1 MYKYKIFDIIICEVD
16 IMCGFVGFI
25 DKKKNKKKIIKDMAD
40 IIVHRG
46 PDSDGYY
53 TDDDCALG
61 FRRLSI
67 IDLSGGTQP
76 IYNEDKTMAIIF
88 NGEIYNYQEIRK
100 DLLKKGHKFK
110 TESDTEVILHGYEEY
125 HEKILDKLRGMFAF
139 VIYNVNDKTLF
150 GARDFYGIKPLYYYK
165 DDNEFMFGSEIKSF
179 LGHPGFKKELNRDML
194 KQYLTFQYSVGED
207 TFFKNV
213 YKLRPGHYFKY
224 HDGELEIVKYYELKI
239 NNDDSKSLDEW
250 KDIIRK
256 ELNESIKYHK
266 VSDVEVGSFLSSGVD
281 SSIVATLSDVD
292 KTFTVGYD
300 NKKYS
305 EIDYAK
311 ELSDKIGVKNIS
323 KKISKE
329 EYFKKFPMI
338 QYYMDEPLAD
348 ASAVALYFV
357 ANTASKHVKVALSG
371 EGADEI
377 FGGYNIYHEP
387 YSVSW
392 YNKIPYPVR
401 RFIGILAYPM
411 RNHSGF
417 NFLVRRSKKLEDR
430 YVGNAFIFEPRDAD
444 KVLSYKDTRNFREL
458 TKPYYDK
465 VKDYDQV
472 AKMQYIDFN
481 FWLIG
486 DILLKADK
494 MSMANS
500 LEVRVPFLDRPLV
513 SEVINMPA
521 KYKIVGNQTKYAF
534 REVCKEA
541 LPEKWADKKKLG
553 FPVPIRE
560 WIKEEN
566 IYNDIYKKF
575 SEASEFFKPKE
586 IIKLLEEHK
595 NGKRDNSRKV
605 WTIYSFLIW
614 YQEYFVKR

>member
-1 MYKYKIFDIIICEVD
+1 
-16 IMCGFVGFI
+16 MCGFVGFV
-25 DKKKNKKKIIKDMAD
+25 DKAKDKKKIIKDMAD
-40 IIVHRG
+40 IIRHRG

-53 TDDDCALG
+53 LNDDCAIG

-67 IDLSGGTQP
+67 IDLDGGTQP
-76 IYNEDKTMAIIF
+76 IYNEDKSKVIVF
-88 NGEIYNYQEIRK
+88 NGEIYNYKEIK
-100 DLLKKGHKFK
+100 EDLLDKGHKFG

-125 HEKILDKLRGMFAF
+125 GHKILDKLRGMFAF
-139 VIYNVNDKTLF
+139 IIYDVKENTIF
-150 GARDFYGIKPLYYYK
+150 GARDFYGIKPMYYYK
-165 DDNEFMFGSEIKSF
+165 NDNEFMFGSEIKSF
-179 LGHPGFKKELNRDML
+179 LGHPNFVKELNIDML
-194 KQYLTFQYSVGED
+194 KQYLTFQYSVSED

-213 YKLRPGHYFKY
+213 YKLRPGHYFYYK
-224 HDGELEIVKYYELKI
+224 DNELKIEKYYEIDLTS
-239 NNDDSKSLDEW
+239 DDSKSLDEW

-256 ELNESIKYHK
+256 ELKESIKYHK

-281 SSIVATLSDVD
+281 SSVVATLSDVD

-311 ELSDKIGVKNIS
+311 ELSEKIGVKNIS

-329 EYFKKFPMI
+329 EYFDKFGLI
-338 QYYMDEPLAD
+338 QYHMDEPLAD
-348 ASAVALYFV
+348 PSAVALYFV

-387 YSVSW
+387 FSVSW
-392 YNKIPYPVR
+392 YNKLPY
-401 RFIGILAYPM
+401 FIRVGIGAIVYPL
-411 RNHSGF
+411 RKYPGF

-430 YVGNAFIFEPRDAD
+430 YVGNAFMFEPSEAD
-444 KVLSYKDTRNFREL
+444 KLLKYKNNHTFKEL
-458 TKPYYDK
+458 TKPYYEK
-465 VKDYDQV
+465 AKKYDDV
-472 AKMQYIDFN
+472 GKMQYIDFN

-500 LEVRVPFLDRPLV
+500 LEVRVPFLDRVLI
-513 SEVINMPA
+513 SNVIGIPT
-521 KYKIVGNQTKYAF
+521 KYKIVGEQTKYAF
-534 REVCKEA
+534 REVCKEV
-541 LPEKWADKKKLG
+541 LEDKWASKKKLG

-560 WIKEEN
+560 WLKEDSV
-566 IYNDIYKKF
+566 YNQVYDLF
-575 SEASEFFKPKE
+575 SKADEFFDTKK
-586 IIKLLEEHK
+586 IIKILDEHK
-595 NGKRDNSRKV
+595 NGKRDNSRKI
-605 WTIYSFLIW
+605 WTIYSFLVW

>member
-1 MYKYKIFDIIICEVD
+1 
-16 IMCGFVGFI
+16 MCGFVGFI
-25 DKKKNKKKIIKDMAD
+25 DKASNKKKIVKDMAD
-40 IIVHRG
+40 IIKHRG

-53 TDDDCALG
+53 VGDNCALG

-67 IDLSGGTQP
+67 IDLAGGNQP
-76 IYNEDKTMAIIF
+76 IYNEDDSKVIMF
-88 NGEIYNYQEIRK
+88 NGEIYNYQEIKK
-100 DLLKKGHKFK
+100 DLIDKGHKFK
-110 TESDTEVILHGYEEY
+110 TESDTEVLLHGYEEY
-125 HEKILDKLRGMFAF
+125 GYKLLNKLRGMFAF
-139 VIYNVNDKTLF
+139 IIYDIKNNELF
-150 GARDFYGIKPLYYYK
+150 GARDFYGIKPMYYYLC
-165 DDNEFMFGSEIKSF
+165 DDEFMFGSEIKSF
-179 LGHPGFKKELNRDML
+179 LGHPNFKKELNRDML

-213 YKLRPGHYFKY
+213 YKLRPGHYFTYK
-224 HDGELEIVKYYELKI
+224 DGKLDINKYYEIKI
-239 NNDDSKSLDEW
+239 ESNDDKTLDEW
-250 KDIIRK
+250 IDIIRK

-266 VSDVEVGSFLSSGVD
+266 ISDVEVGSFLSSGVD

-311 ELSDKIGVKNIS
+311 ELSEKIGVKNIS

-329 EYFKKFPMI
+329 EYFDKFSLI
-338 QYYMDEPLAD
+338 QYHMDEPLAD
-348 ASAVALYFV
+348 PSAAALYFV

-387 YSVSW
+387 YSVCW
-392 YNKIPYPVR
+392 YNKIPYPIR
-401 RFIGILAYPM
+401 RGIGVLAYPF
-411 RNHSGF
+411 RNHTGF

-430 YVGNAFIFEPRDAD
+430 YVGNAFIFEPNDAD
-444 KVLSYKDTRNFREL
+444 KILSYKDKHTFKDL
-458 TKPYYDK
+458 TKPYYEK
-465 VKDYDQV
+465 IKNYDDV

-500 LEVRVPFLDRPLV
+500 LEVRVPFLDRMLI
-513 SEVINMPA
+513 SNVISIPA
-521 KYKIVGNQTKYAF
+521 KYKIVGNETKYAF
-534 REVCKEA
+534 RQVCKET
-541 LPEKWADKKKLG
+541 LDPKWANKKKLG

-560 WIKEEN
+560 WIKEDDT
-566 IYNDIYKKF
+566 YNKILELFKD
-575 SEASEFFKPKE
+575 AHEFFNTSQ
-586 IIKLLEEHK
+586 IIKLLNDHK
-595 NGKRDNSRKV
+595 DGKRDNSRKI
-605 WTIYSFLIW
+605 WTIYTFLVW

>member
-1 MYKYKIFDIIICEVD
+1 
-16 IMCGFVGFI
+16 MCGFVGFI
-25 DKKKNKKKIIKDMAD
+25 DKKKSKKKIIKDMAD
-40 IIVHRG
+40 IITHRG

-53 TDDDCALG
+53 VGDECALG

-67 IDLSGGTQP
+67 IDLDGGTQP
-76 IYNEDKTMAIIF
+76 IYNEDNNMIITF
-88 NGEIYNYQEIRK
+88 NGEIYNYKEIREK
-100 DLLKKGHKFK
+100 LIKKGHKFR

-125 HEKILDKLRGMFAF
+125 GEKILDKLRGMFAF
-139 VIYNVNDKTLF
+139 VIYNTKNKTLF
-150 GARDFYGIKPLYYYK
+150 GARDFYGIKPLYYYI
-165 DDNEFMFGSEIKSF
+165 DDEEFMFGSEIKSF

-224 HDGELEIVKYYELKI
+224 HDGKLDITKYYEIKI
-239 NNDDSKSLDEW
+239 ESDDSKRLEEW

-311 ELSDKIGVKNIS
+311 ELSEKIKVKNIS

-329 EYFKKFPMI
+329 EYFKNFPKI

-348 ASAVALYFV
+348 PSAVALYFV

-392 YNKIPYPVR
+392 YNKIPYPIR
-401 RFIGILAYPM
+401 KGIGVLAYPL
-411 RNHSGF
+411 RNHTGF

-430 YVGNAFIFEPRDAD
+430 YVGNAFIFEPGDAN
-444 KVLSYKDTRNFREL
+444 KILSYTDKHDFREL
-458 TKPYYDK
+458 TRPYYDK
-465 VKDYDQV
+465 IKNYDDV

-513 SEVINMPA
+513 NEVINIPS

-534 REVCKEA
+534 REVCKEE

-560 WIKEEN
+560 WIKEED
-566 IYNDIYKKF
+566 IYNNIRKTFEDGG
-575 SEASEFFKPKE
+575 EFFKTDR
-586 IIKLLEEHK
+586 IIKLLDDHCK
-595 NGKRDNSRKV
+595 GKHDNSRKI

-614 YQEYFVKR
+614 YQEYFINR